1 MASAQEFTLGC
12 TGTWTDTGWYGEDTR
27 GFNMEVK
34 VAVVRVLCDRKNM
47 LCGVDGLVL
56 RFGNGMEGKVEGR

>member
-1 MASAQEFTLGC
+1 
-12 TGTWTDTGWYGEDTR
+12 
-27 GFNMEVK
+27 MEVK

-56 RFGNGMEGKVEGR
+56 RFGNGMEWREKWKEGKKSG